1 MLGDAATALIDRLA
15 EELSRSVVVDDPA
28 VQVLY
33 ASAHY
38 GDADPTRVAAV
49 LNRGA
54 EPRIRGYVLSQ
65 GVLSW
70 TRPGIIPASDELGMH
85 ARVCVPVRWEG
96 RLLALLMVMDADG
109 SLTTGEL
116 GRITAVAEQLAL
128 SLQDLAR
135 TADAAREDER
145 RVLDLVGDDPV
156 ARVRASA
163 ALAAAG
169 RAPEPGTT
177 AVVVVVP
184 GADRHHEHAGIALRT
199 ALSGRR
205 RDGTDGWLT
214 AVSGGTAV
222 LLAAPQAPGSDE
234 LPARVRRVVDRV
246 GELAHGRFRCVAG
259 IGDPAPAP
267 ELLAG
272 SVTRA
277 RTACTA
283 AELGL
288 RPPVTRWA
296 GLGALGPL
304 LALPPAL
311 PADDVVPDEVR
322 RLRAADPDGRL
333 VATVRAYLDE
343 AGNGPAA
350 AARLHIHR
358 TSLYYRLDRVSRL
371 TGLDVS
377 DGATRLALHL
387 GLVALDV
394 VAARHPAPER
404 ELRQTEHGPA

>member
-1 MLGDAATALIDRLA
+1 MLGDAATTLIDRLA
-15 EELSRSVVVDDPA
+15 DELSRSVVIDDPA

-38 GDADPTRVAAV
+38 GDADETRVAAV

-65 GVLSW
+65 GVLTW
-70 TRPGIIPASDELGMH
+70 THAGIIPASEELGMH

-116 GRITAVAEQLAL
+116 GRITEVADRLAL
-128 SLQDLAR
+128 PLLDLAR
-135 TADAAREDER
+135 TADAAHEDDR
-145 RVLDLVGDDPV
+145 RVLDLVGDDPA
-156 ARVRASA
+156 ARSRAAA
-163 ALAAAG
+163 ALAATG
-169 RAPEPGTT
+169 RAPRPGAVA
-177 AVVVVVP
+177 AVVAVP
-184 GADRHHEHAGIALRT
+184 GAGEDGEHARIALRT

-205 RDGTDGWLT
+205 PDDPCGWLT
-214 AVSGGTAV
+214 AVTGSTAV
-222 LLAAPQAPGSDE
+222 LLADPPAAGAEDLPG
-234 LPARVRRVVDRV
+234 RVHRVVDRV
-246 GELAHGRFRCVAG
+246 AELAHGRFRCVAG
-259 IGDPAPAP
+259 IGGSVAAP

-272 SVTRA
+272 SVAQA
-277 RTACTA
+277 RTACAA

-288 RPPVTRWA
+288 RPPVARWSE
-296 GLGALGPL
+296 LGALGPL
-304 LALPPAL
+304 LAVPPDHLTEETL
-311 PADDVVPDEVR
+311 PAEVH

-358 TSLYYRLDRVSRL
+358 TSLYYRLDRVARL

-387 GLVALDV
+387 GLTALDV
-394 VAARHPAPER
+394 IGARAH
-404 ELRQTEHGPA
+404 LRQSEHGTA

>member
-1 MLGDAATALIDRLA
+1 MLGETATALIDHLA

-38 GDADPTRVAAV
+38 GDADETRVAAV
-49 LNRGA
+49 LNHGA
-54 EPRIRGYVLSQ
+54 GPRIRGYVLAQ

-70 TRPGIIPASDELGMH
+70 TRAGIIPASDELGMH

-96 RLLALLMVMDADG
+96 RLLALVMVMDADG

-116 GRITAVAEQLAL
+116 GRITEVADRLAL
-128 SLQDLAR
+128 SLQDLAG
-135 TADAAREDER
+135 TADAARADER
-145 RVLDLVGDDPV
+145 RVLDLLGDDPV
-156 ARVRASA
+156 ARSR
-163 ALAAAG
+163 ALAGLG
-169 RAPEPGTT
+169 RVPGPGAV
-177 AVVVVVP
+177 AVVVAVP
-184 GADRHHEHAGIALRT
+184 GAGADDEHAAIALRT

-205 RDGTDGWLT
+205 RDEPGGWPG
-214 AVSGGTAV
+214 AVGRGTAV
-222 LLAAPQAPGSDE
+222 LLADPATTGSGDLPGQ
-234 LPARVRRVVDRV
+234 VRRVVDRV

-259 IGDPAPAP
+259 IGGPVTAP
-267 ELLAG
+267 ELPAA
-272 SVTRA
+272 SVTQARA
-277 RTACTA
+277 ACAA

-288 RPPVTRWA
+288 RPPVARWA
-296 GLGALGPL
+296 ELGALGPL
-304 LALPPAL
+304 LAAPPDAL
-311 PADDVVPDEVR
+311 TDQTLPDELH

-358 TSLYYRLDRVSRL
+358 TSLYYRLDRVTRL
-371 TGLDVS
+371 TGLDMS

-387 GLVALDV
+387 GLGVLDV
-394 VAARHPAPER
+394 VEARKRASV
-404 ELRQTEHGPA
+404 RQTEHGRA